1 MYRIATVFLAIAL
14 ATPALAQTPATSP
27 AKAPSA
33 AQAAQRD
40 RMTSC
45 NAAAGTKN
53 LSGGARKSFMSD
65 CLAGKPAEGKTLTP
79 QQAKMGTCN
88 KDASAKGLKGTERR
102 AFMST
107 CLKG

>member
-1 MYRIATVFLAIAL
+1 MNRIATTLIAVVLAG
-14 ATPALAQTPATSP
+14 PALAQSP
-27 AKAPSA
+27 TTGTAPSA

-45 NAAAGTKN
+45 NADAGSKK
-53 LSGGARKSFMSD
+53 LAGSARKSFMSD
-65 CLAGKPAEGKTLTP
+65 CLSGKPAKAMTP

-88 KDASAKGLKGTERR
+88 KDASAKGLKGSDRR

>member
-88 KDASAKGLKGTERR
+88 N
-102 AFMST
+102 
-107 CLKG
+107 CLLYTSPSPRDRG